1 MPTYEERAEMDN
13 LALRIEACERKH
25 YYTQAKP
32 LRKRL
37 KLLKNQLKVY
47 DKEMGYQR

>member
-37 KLLKNQLKVY
+37 AELK
-47 DKEMGYQR
+47 KEIKERGI